1 MGEIIPAEFNNAMHH
16 DRGKVIPRLPFIRW
30 CKWISYHVSSRLTSR
45 FTVRESPARQVRKQL
60 ACRGFP
66 IPVEAIVCA
75 QHGRSPDGVQVPCAR
90 VEHGAKASWQALA
103 EVKVGRATVRPEE
116 D

>member
-1 MGEIIPAEFNNAMHH
+1 MQANDTAVLPGT
-16 DRGKVIPRLPFIRW
+16 RGAPGAYAAGVPRVTVTLEPF
-30 CKWISYHVSSRLTSR
+30 
-45 FTVRESPARQVRKQL
+45 
-60 ACRGFP
+60 
-66 IPVEAIVCA
+66 VCA